1 MMKHFVGT
9 DTNTAGDYYFTLI
22 NENLAFNI
30 MNDKNFQRISE
41 LFFSNFCE
49 NLKLAF
55 FFVKRFKQT
64 NMSI

>member
-41 LFFSNFCE
+41 LFFSNFRE

-55 FFVKRFKQT
+55 FL
-64 NMSI
+64 